1 MIFGREKNAWEWNEG
16 HEREHTPAPA
26 TPASVG
32 VVSGMTEQFPL
43 SNTMIAVYPTLFPLG
58 NVSFLLRKQAS

>member
-1 MIFGREKNAWEWNEG
+1 MEG

-26 TPASVG
+26 TPASVD

-43 SNTMIAVYPTLFPLG
+43 SNTMVAVYPTLFLWV
-58 NVSFLLRKQAS
+58 NFRL